1 MFVIKIISV
10 LTMHAFKEF
19 NVVLINK
26 DPQITSASVL
36 KDSQIL
42 VVCVQDALKAPFG
55 VLQPVDVFLFV
66 DKILHILQLAKLASV
81 IQALDF

>member
-26 DPQITSASVL
+26 DPQITSVSVL

-42 VVCVQDALKAPFG
+42 VVCVQDVLKAPFG
-55 VLQPVDVFLFV
+55 VLQPADVFLFV

>member
-26 DPQITSASVL
+26 DPPITSVSVI
-36 KDSQIL
+36 KDSQIS

-55 VLQPVDVFLFV
+55 VLQPEDVFLFV
-66 DKILHILQLAKLASV
+66 DKILHILQLVKLASV

>member
-26 DPQITSASVL
+26 DPQITSAFVL

-42 VVCVQDALKAPFG
+42 VVCVQDALKALFG
-55 VLQPVDVFLFV
+55 VQQLTDVFLFV